1 MARQRQIDWDEVD
14 DRPSKTEQKKAMQRL
29 QQLGEQLV
37 GLSEKKLRSIGLE
50 DSLLEEILDYQQL
63 TAHEARRR
71 QMQRIG
77 KLLRHADIPA
87 LLGVLGEQQTQRQQN
102 QLARWQERLLEQG
115 DQAVAEFVRQYPA
128 AERHTLRQC
137 VLRYQKSVL
146 QQEPAA
152 AQAELLAQLDTYIQQ
167 VALLSG

>member
-1 MARQRQIDWDEVD
+1 MAHPTDWDDID

-37 GLSEKKLRSIGLE
+37 TLSEKRLRALE
-50 DSLLEEILDYQQL
+50 LDETLLDALLDYRQL

-77 KLLRHADIPA
+77 KLLRHADTAPLLTA
-87 LLGVLGEQQTQRQQN
+87 LGSQQSARQQQ
-102 QLARWQERLLEQG
+102 QLTRWQERLIEQG
-115 DQAVAEFVRQYPA
+115 DAAIHEFVRQHPA

-137 VLRYQKSVL
+137 VLRLQKAIAQSA
-146 QQEPAA
+146 PAA
-152 AQAELLAQLDTYIQQ
+152 DTAALRQQLADYVQQ
-167 VALLSG
+167 VALLSE